1 MTASEGAQMK
11 KVVREALREVLALSV
26 GRLAYSFAEAGQLL
40 GRSPRTVHRMIA
52 RGQLHPVEVN
62 GAKMISAR
70 ELTAITTP
78 KERTRSRSRPERS
91 SGNPKKAAA
100 AIDAM
105 LRRRR

>member
-1 MTASEGAQMK
+1 MK
-11 KVVREALREVLALSV
+11 KVVREALRELE
-26 GRLAYSFAEAGQLL
+26 GRLLVQRFTYSFAEAARLL

-78 KERTRSRSRPERS
+78 RERSRSRSRPERS
-91 SGNPKKAAA
+91 SGNPKKAAS

-105 LRRRR
+105 LRRRK